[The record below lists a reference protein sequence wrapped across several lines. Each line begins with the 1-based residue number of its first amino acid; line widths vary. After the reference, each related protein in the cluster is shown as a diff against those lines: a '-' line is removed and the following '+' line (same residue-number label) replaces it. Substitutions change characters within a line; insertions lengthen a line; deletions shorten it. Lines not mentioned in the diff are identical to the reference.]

1 MKSFKYKGVTYKVG
15 DKVLLVNKRT
25 NKWNDD
31 GLMDKYL
38 GKVVTISDIKANF
51 FGDICFEI
59 AENNPGEDGWNK
71 KWVFYQKDI
80 VKKVSGTFFKKLP
93 NDFTGTIDVVNGY
106 IGKPQILDEEEKR
119 YLEGVIRPF
128 RNKVAY
134 IKKVGNFSSVEKIS
148 EEFIT
153 IQLKNEVIDLPYFK
167 SNTMYKCMKLDK
179 KYTLKELGLF
189 EEVKND

>member
-1 MKSFKYKGVTYKVG
+1 MESFKYKGVTYKVG

-25 NKWNDD
+25 NKWNRD

-38 GKVVTISDIKANF
+38 GKVVTISDIYIEF

-59 AENNPGEDGWNK
+59 TENNPRKDGWDK
-71 KWVFYQKDI
+71 KWIFYPNDI

-119 YLEGVIRPF
+119 YLEGVIKPF
-128 RNKVAY
+128 RDKVKY
-134 IKKVGNFSSVEKIS
+134 IKKIGNSLEL

-153 IQLKNEVIDLPYFK
+153 IQLKNEIIDLPYFK
-167 SNTMYKCMKLDK
+167 PNIMYKGMEQEKR
-179 KYTLKELGLF
+179 YTLEELGLF
-189 EEVKND
+189 EED

>member
-1 MKSFKYKGVTYKVG
+1 MNSFKYKGVTYKIG

-25 NKWNDD
+25 NQWNRD

-38 GKVVTISDIKANF
+38 GKVVTISDIYTNV
-51 FGDICFEI
+51 FGYSGGIIFEI
-59 AENNPGEDGWNK
+59 AENNPKKDDWNG
-71 KWVFYQKDI
+71 KWKFFPKDI

-106 IGKPQILDEEEKR
+106 VGKPEILDEEEKR
-119 YLEGVIRPF
+119 YLEGVIKPF
-128 RNKVAY
+128 RDKVTY
-134 IKKVGNFSSVEKIS
+134 IKKIGNSLES

-167 SNTMYKCMKLDK
+167 PNTMYKGMELSKV
-179 KYTLKELGLF
+179 YTIEELGLF
-189 EEVKND
+189 EED

>member
-1 MKSFKYKGVTYKVG
+1 MNSFKYKRVTYKVG

-25 NKWNDD
+25 NKRNDD

-38 GKVVTISDIKANF
+38 GKIVTISDIQVNF
-51 FGDICFEI
+51 FGDIYFEI
-59 AENNPGEDGWNK
+59 TENNPRKDGWSK
-71 KWVFYQKDI
+71 KWNFYPNDI

-106 IGKPQILDEEEKR
+106 VGKPEILDEEEKR

-128 RNKVAY
+128 RDKVTY
-134 IKKVGNFSSVEKIS
+134 IKKIGNSLEL

-167 SNTMYKCMKLDK
+167 PNTMYKGMELSKI
-179 KYTLKELGLF
+179 YTLEELGLF
-189 EEVKND
+189 EEK

>member
-1 MKSFKYKGVTYKVG
+1 MESFKYKGVTYKVG

-25 NKWNDD
+25 NKWNSY

-38 GKVVTISDIKANF
+38 GKVVTISDIQVNF

-59 AENNPGEDGWNK
+59 AENNPGKDGWNK
-71 KWVFYQKDI
+71 KWIFYQKDI

-106 IGKPQILDEEEKR
+106 VGKPEILDEEEKR

-128 RNKVAY
+128 RDKVTY
-134 IKKVGNFSSVEKIS
+134 IQKLSGCG
-148 EEFIT
+148 EFIT
-153 IQLKNEVIDLPYFK
+153 IQLEREDINLPYFK
-167 SNTMYKCMKLDK
+167 ANTMYKGMKHGEE
-179 KYTLKELGLF
+179 YTLEELGLF
-189 EEVKND
+189 EGE